1 MTRLVVATSNPGK
14 LREMQAYLADLG
26 WELTLKPEELEVE
39 ETGDTFAANAC
50 LKASQ
55 VANSTGN
62 WAIADDS
69 GLQIDALGGAPGVY
83 SARYGKT
90 DSERIARVLRELK
103 DEPNRQAQFVC
114 AVAIA
119 SPDGAIAPG
128 DGSANALQSEG
139 VCRGE
144 ILSSPRGNGGFGYD
158 PIFYVPEKQLTF
170 AEMTP
175 DLKRSISHR
184 GKAIEALLPQLK
196 KVRRRGVMSYEL

>member
-1 MTRLVVATSNPGK
+1 MTLLVVATGNPGK
-14 LREMQAYLADLG
+14 LREMQAYLVDSG
-26 WELTLKPEELEVE
+26 WELTLKPEELEIE

-55 VANSTGN
+55 VALATGN

-69 GLQIDALGGAPGVY
+69 GLQVDALNGTPGVY

-90 DSERIARVLRELK
+90 DPERIARLLSELGN
-103 DEPNRQAQFVC
+103 EVHRGAQFVC
-114 AVAIA
+114 AVAMA
-119 SPDGAIAPG
+119 RPDGAI
-128 DGSANALQSEG
+128 ALQSEG

-144 ILSSPRGNGGFGYD
+144 ILHTPRGQGGFGYD
-158 PIFYVPEKQLTF
+158 PIFYVPELQLTF

-184 GKAIEALLPQLK
+184 GKAFAALLQKLPNL
-196 KVRRRGVMSYEL
+196 EIANC

>member
-1 MTRLVVATSNPGK
+1 MTILVVATSNPGK

-26 WELTLKPEELEVE
+26 WELTLKPKELEVE

-55 VANSTGN
+55 VALATGN

-69 GLQIDALGGAPGVY
+69 GLQVDALNGAPGVY

-90 DSERIARVLRELK
+90 DSERIARVLRELN
-103 DEPNRQAQFVC
+103 EETNRQAQFVC

-119 SPDGAIAPG
+119 RFDGAI
-128 DGSANALQSEG
+128 ALQSEG

-144 ILSSPRGNGGFGYD
+144 ILHAPRGNGGFGYD

-170 AEMTP
+170 AEMRP

-184 GKAIEALLPQLK
+184 GKAIEALLPQLE
-196 KVRRRGVMSYEL
+196 KVRS